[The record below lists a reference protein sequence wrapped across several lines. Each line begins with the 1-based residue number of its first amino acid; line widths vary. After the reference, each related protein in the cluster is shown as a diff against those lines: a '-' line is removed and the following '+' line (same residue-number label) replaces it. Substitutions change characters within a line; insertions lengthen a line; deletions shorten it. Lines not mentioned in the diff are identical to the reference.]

1 MTKEEYRKA
10 SHFRDAT
17 KMVAAPG
24 SLSGL
29 FDYAPLFLVCFPCPV
44 ELPARDWNP
53 VHKARSRQKS
63 FVAAFLLVTHP

>member
-29 FDYAPLFLVCFPCPV
+29 FDYVPLFRVYFPCPV
-44 ELPARDWNP
+44 ELPARGWRP
-53 VHKARSRQKS
+53 VVRR
-63 FVAAFLLVTHP
+63 VAA

>member
-1 MTKEEYRKA
+1 MTKEEYSKA

-29 FDYAPLFLVCFPCPV
+29 FDTRLCFGYA
-44 ELPARDWNP
+44 
-53 VHKARSRQKS
+53 SRVDTVMVRRGLGGPNTLADSRLS
-63 FVAAFLLVTHP
+63 FDGAAFLLAI

>member
-29 FDYAPLFLVCFPCPV
+29 FDSAPLFRVCFAQVLKTPSIADTAP
-44 ELPARDWNP
+44 D
-53 VHKARSRQKS
+53 RQA
-63 FVAAFLLVTHP
+63 VFLYLLDNHVK

>member
-24 SLSGL
+24 SQSWL
-29 FDYAPLFLVCFPCPV
+29 FDTRLCFGYASCVGRDGRRGIGVPLLG
-44 ELPARDWNP
+44 A
-53 VHKARSRQKS
+53 
-63 FVAAFLLVTHP
+63 

>member
-29 FDYAPLFLVCFPCPV
+29 FDYSPLFRVCILNHQRP
-44 ELPARDWNP
+44 
-53 VHKARSRQKS
+53 
-63 FVAAFLLVTHP
+63 

>member
-24 SLSGL
+24 SQSGL
-29 FDYAPLFLVCFPCPV
+29 FDTRLCFGYASCVGRNGRRGLGGPNTL
-44 ELPARDWNP
+44 AD
-53 VHKARSRQKS
+53 SRLS
-63 FVAAFLLVTHP
+63 FDGAAFLLAI

>member
-29 FDYAPLFLVCFPCPV
+29 FDYSPLFRVCFAQVLKTPFSSGH
-44 ELPARDWNP
+44 RT
-53 VHKARSRQKS
+53 RQTS
-63 FVAAFLLVTHP
+63 GIFVST

>member
-24 SLSGL
+24 SQSGL
-29 FDYAPLFLVCFPCPV
+29 FDYAPLFRVCFLC
-44 ELPARDWNP
+44 
-53 VHKARSRQKS
+53 RSR
-63 FVAAFLLVTHP
+63 

>member
-24 SLSGL
+24 SLSWL
-29 FDYAPLFLVCFPCPV
+29 FDTRLCFGYASLRCSKHLSVADTAPDRQAVFLY
-44 ELPARDWNP
+44 
-53 VHKARSRQKS
+53 
-63 FVAAFLLVTHP
+63 LLNNHVK

>member
-24 SLSGL
+24 SQSGL
-29 FDYAPLFLVCFPCPV
+29 FDYSPLFRVCFLGRPRW
-44 ELPARDWNP
+44 PAWAWRP
-53 VHKARSRQKS
+53 EY
-63 FVAAFLLVTHP
+63 FGG

>member
-29 FDYAPLFLVCFPCPV
+29 FDTRLCFGYASLRC
-44 ELPARDWNP
+44 
-53 VHKARSRQKS
+53 
-63 FVAAFLLVTHP
+63 